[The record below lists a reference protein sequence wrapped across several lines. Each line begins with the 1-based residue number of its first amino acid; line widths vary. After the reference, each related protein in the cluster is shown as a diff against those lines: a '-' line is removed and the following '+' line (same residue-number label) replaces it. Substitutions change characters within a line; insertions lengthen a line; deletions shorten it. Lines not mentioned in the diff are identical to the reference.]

1 MEVVL
6 LLKIFF
12 QKFLQ
17 TFLKET
23 FKIFLRKAVKK
34 KLKERKDLD
43 SGISKKNSDLL
54 LDVVDDVV

>member
-1 MEVVL
+1 MEVIFI
-6 LLKIFF
+6 LKIFF

-34 KLKERKDLD
+34 KLKERKATDAQ
-43 SGISKKNSDLL
+43 KKNSDLL